1 MPPKKPHPECA
12 PQSYFRFDSGDN
24 YLSIEQ
30 LFQADTVGSVGCL
43 RLGHHCVL
51 EPADVDLRERSRI
64 SHVLTLAVAEPW
76 ATNAADRV
84 GRVSCL
90 RSASQTARDGNNP
103 GRARRYEWRIIMLD
117 GHVLVLNRVFQAVQI
132 TSARRALTLLYKGQ
146 VKAVDS
152 EYRTYDFDNWADI
165 PVQADDDHYVR
176 TPSRNILIPHVVQ
189 LLVFDRLPRQEV
201 KFSRGNI
208 YLRDG
213 NRCQYCGKKFSS
225 SELSLDHVVPISRGG
240 KSTWENVVCAC
251 LPCNVKKGNKL
262 LTETGLQLKRQ
273 PVRPRWHPL
282 HRLQGRNF
290 PDIWKNFLD
299 EAYWNVE
306 LKE

>member
-1 MPPKKPHPECA
+1 
-12 PQSYFRFDSGDN
+12 
-24 YLSIEQ
+24 
-30 LFQADTVGSVGCL
+30 
-43 RLGHHCVL
+43 
-51 EPADVDLRERSRI
+51 
-64 SHVLTLAVAEPW
+64 
-76 ATNAADRV
+76 
-84 GRVSCL
+84 
-90 RSASQTARDGNNP
+90 
-103 GRARRYEWRIIMLD
+103 MLD

-132 TSARRALTLLYKGQ
+132 TSVRRALTLLYKGQ
-146 VKAVDS
+146 VRAVDS
-152 EYRTYDFDNWADI
+152 EYRTYDFENWADI

-251 LPCNVKKGNKL
+251 LPCNVRKGNKL
-262 LTETGLQLKRQ
+262 LSESGHAADPPAASARSGIRSIACRDGTSPTSGRTSSMRRTGTSSCRRDGLRR
-273 PVRPRWHPL
+273 VRLRVS
-282 HRLQGRNF
+282 R
-290 PDIWKNFLD
+290 
-299 EAYWNVE
+299 
-306 LKE
+306 

>member
-1 MPPKKPHPECA
+1 
-12 PQSYFRFDSGDN
+12 
-24 YLSIEQ
+24 
-30 LFQADTVGSVGCL
+30 
-43 RLGHHCVL
+43 
-51 EPADVDLRERSRI
+51 
-64 SHVLTLAVAEPW
+64 
-76 ATNAADRV
+76 
-84 GRVSCL
+84 
-90 RSASQTARDGNNP
+90 
-103 GRARRYEWRIIMLD
+103 MLD

-132 TSARRALTLLYKGQ
+132 TSVRRALTLLYKGQ

-152 EYRTYDFDNWADI
+152 EYRTYDFENWADI
-165 PVQADDDHYVR
+165 PVQPDDHFVR

-251 LPCNVKKGNKL
+251 LPCNVRKGNKL
-262 LTETGLQLKRQ
+262 LTESG
-273 PVRPRWHPL
+273 HSA
-282 HRLQGRNF
+282 HAAAACGRNGIRSIACRDATSPTSGRTF
-290 PDIWKNFLD
+290 WMRRTGTSN
-299 EAYWNVE
+299 
-306 LKE
+306 

>member
-1 MPPKKPHPECA
+1 M
-12 PQSYFRFDSGDN
+12 
-24 YLSIEQ
+24 
-30 LFQADTVGSVGCL
+30 
-43 RLGHHCVL
+43 
-51 EPADVDLRERSRI
+51 
-64 SHVLTLAVAEPW
+64 
-76 ATNAADRV
+76 
-84 GRVSCL
+84 
-90 RSASQTARDGNNP
+90 RSAELDSESTQAVTIYESSTFFKLGPA
-103 GRARRYEWRIIMLD
+103 GRCRQWPRPPPVYHVSTRRELAGLETTSASRGVTSSNMLD
-117 GHVLVLNRVFQAVQI
+117 GHVLVLNRAFQAVQI

-152 EYRTYDFDNWADI
+152 QSPTYDFENWADI
-165 PVQADDDHYVR
+165 PVQAEEDHFVR

-273 PVRPRWHPL
+273 PVRPKWHPL

>member
-1 MPPKKPHPECA
+1 
-12 PQSYFRFDSGDN
+12 
-24 YLSIEQ
+24 
-30 LFQADTVGSVGCL
+30 
-43 RLGHHCVL
+43 
-51 EPADVDLRERSRI
+51 
-64 SHVLTLAVAEPW
+64 
-76 ATNAADRV
+76 
-84 GRVSCL
+84 
-90 RSASQTARDGNNP
+90 
-103 GRARRYEWRIIMLD
+103 MLD

-132 TSARRALTLLYKGQ
+132 TSVRRALTLLYKGQ

-152 EYRTYDFDNWADI
+152 EYRTYDFQNWADI
-165 PVQADDDHYVR
+165 PVQPDDHFVR

-213 NRCQYCGKKFSS
+213 NRCQYCGKSS
-225 SELSLDHVVPISRGG
+225 
-240 KSTWENVVCAC
+240 WENVVCAC

-306 LKE
+306 LTE